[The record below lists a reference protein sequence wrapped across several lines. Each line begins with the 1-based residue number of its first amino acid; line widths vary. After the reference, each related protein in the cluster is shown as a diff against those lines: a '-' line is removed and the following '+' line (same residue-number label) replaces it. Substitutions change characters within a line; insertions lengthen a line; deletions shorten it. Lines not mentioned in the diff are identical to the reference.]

1 MDLPKG
7 PARMSASVTY
17 RPPHSRALPPSR
29 VKGRFRL
36 ALVCV
41 VLLAGCTAFP
51 ALNEPLSAAD
61 TDQPAPALI
70 PVQSILAR
78 AQEPA
83 IQPDTQSGL
92 EGRVAAL
99 EQRAAKLREAG
110 LDPEERDR
118 MQAGVTPL
126 TP

>member
-1 MDLPKG
+1 
-7 PARMSASVTY
+7 MSAPVTY
-17 RPPHSRALPPSR
+17 RLPQSRTLPPSR
-29 VKGRFRL
+29 VKGQFRL

-78 AQEPA
+78 VQDPVF
-83 IQPDTQSGL
+83 QPETQSGL

-99 EQRAAKLREAG
+99 EQRAATLREAG
-110 LDPEERDR
+110 LDPAERDR

-126 TP
+126 AP